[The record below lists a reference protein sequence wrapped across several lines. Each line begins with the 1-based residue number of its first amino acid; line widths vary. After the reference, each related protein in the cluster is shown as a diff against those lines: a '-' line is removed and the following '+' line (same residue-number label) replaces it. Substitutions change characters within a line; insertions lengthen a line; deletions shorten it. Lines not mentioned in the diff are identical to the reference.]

1 MPKKK
6 KQEPIWIVTGHS
18 ESGDDYGPK
27 RYDHEPTEEDL
38 RNFIKNDTMEEL
50 DCDGPGDFDSY
61 VHLEV
66 NKL

>member
-1 MPKKK
+1 MKDNMEK
-6 KQEPIWIVTGHS
+6 PIWIVRGHS

-27 RYDHEPTEEDL
+27 RYDHNPTQEEL
-38 RNFIKNDTMEEL
+38 RDFIKNETPEEL

-66 NKL
+66 EQL

>member
-1 MPKKK
+1 MA
-6 KQEPIWIVTGHS
+6 KQKPIWIVTAHS

-27 RYDHEPTEEDL
+27 RYNHEPTEKDL
-38 RNFIKNDTMEEL
+38 RAFIAATGEEL